1 MTIWLYKSF
10 GFRILTEI
18 TPMSFLC
25 ETVFIQ
31 MWFDCLLREQFL
43 QALSSWKENCFLGPK
58 KKQPVH
64 SASACWAIA
73 GLARNRSSSCGASWV
88 LLTSEWTSVGLTV
101 PPWRPHSA
109 GPLGLLPG
117 PGEHLGCGL
126 FFEGRVLR
134 SLGGRVW
141 PGSFE
146 TLIDKLFRVKIF
158 IIYNHQHCPKGFKM
172 CVWPSS
178 VNN

>member
-1 MTIWLYKSF
+1 MENVDLSNKLEMTIWLYKSF

-117 PGEHLGCGL
+117 PGEHLGVASSLRAGSWGL
-126 FFEGRVLR
+126 WEVEYDQDPLKP
-134 SLGGRVW
+134 L
-141 PGSFE
+141 
-146 TLIDKLFRVKIF
+146 LISYF
-158 IIYNHQHCPKGFKM
+158 G
-172 CVWPSS
+172 
-178 VNN
+178 